1 MMPRILF
8 GAVEQQ
14 NLSSPEGVSGLDPYR
29 LDTIRWRWHAKRFD
43 KRNGLGK
50 SMVDVSQVGPH
61 LPIEVR
67 TPHRVVDA
75 LCPAPYSFIVVVAQ
89 SVFRVNHYMGSWEA
103 YSYRNDARKGLHRSR
118 EGWEFR
124 SRVSDAMDNVTHRW
138 LRGFIEDVGLDK
150 AIRLLNSTG
159 LPRGYQKEVTGDWAF
174 DRKRFAVD
182 DYHFDMFLKT
192 KHGNH
197 SHPQSGGYSN
207 NITETTQGNLS
218 GGGLP
223 KR

>member
-1 MMPRILF
+1 MMHARAFI
-8 GAVEQQ
+8 GAVRYSQKIHWH
-14 NLSSPEGVSGLDPYR
+14 NFALKGGLK
-29 LDTIRWRWHAKRFD
+29 TIMF
-43 KRNGLGK
+43 L
-50 SMVDVSQVGPH
+50 
-61 LPIEVR
+61 L
-67 TPHRVVDA
+67 
-75 LCPAPYSFIVVVAQ
+75 F
-89 SVFRVNHYMGSWEA
+89 VFQ
-103 YSYRNDARKGLHRSR
+103 
-118 EGWEFR
+118 GWEFR

-223 KR
+223 ER